1 MVFPTFFFFFLKSA
15 PQLLGINN
23 GTKGASLVAWMK
35 KNLPSMQ
42 ETHLSVSMSYFLQ
55 FKSEFG
61 NKKFMIWATVSSQ
74 SYFCW
79 LYRSSPSLAA
89 KNIVSLILVL
99 TIWWSILSGLLSN
112 GSQRVRHN
120 WATKQQQQHLG
131 LLNVEEECRIESE
144 WCDKRKIAEDSVC
157 YEDVRRLRAEECRQH
172 LEAWKVKKK
181 KCIFP

>member
-1 MVFPTFFFFFLKSA
+1 M
-15 PQLLGINN
+15 LGINN